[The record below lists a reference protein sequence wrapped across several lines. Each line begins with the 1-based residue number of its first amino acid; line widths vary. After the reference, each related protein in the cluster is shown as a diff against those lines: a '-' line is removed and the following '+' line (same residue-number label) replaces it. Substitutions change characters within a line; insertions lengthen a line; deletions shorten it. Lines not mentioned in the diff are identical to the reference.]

1 MANEVKEINEGKIH
15 SNTKVQIEVSKMIKE
30 LRKWRKE
37 VQIHFIMVQQSS
49 YVYYPESHNQ
59 VRVSLSSKL

>member
-1 MANEVKEINEGKIH
+1 MANEVKEIIEGNIH

-37 VQIHFIMVQQSS
+37 VQIHFIMV
-49 YVYYPESHNQ
+49 
-59 VRVSLSSKL
+59 